1 MEGSEKPRKG
11 CPPGDR
17 DLPLRGA
24 KMDGMGNRGSGSE
37 SVIGTILKGML
48 LLPVGL
54 WFFKALLWGV
64 VVVVVILVALI
75 LREWIKIRSTSE
87 NRSSV
92 ETYWPETK
100 PTVIPG
106 TNLNRQAS
114 TTVTKAEIRSEVAKK
129 ND

>member
-1 MEGSEKPRKG
+1 
-11 CPPGDR
+11 
-17 DLPLRGA
+17 
-24 KMDGMGNRGSGSE
+24 
-37 SVIGTILKGML
+37 ML

-64 VVVVVILVALI
+64 VVVVVILVALV
-75 LREWIKIRSTSE
+75 LREWIKIRSTPE

-92 ETYWPETK
+92 DTYWPETK